1 MFKWYFSQSKS
12 STPISRLPKVP
23 PLQSG
28 NDSTLFP
35 LKDPG
40 SSLGAESERL
50 EEAGPHTQTRPELDI
65 LWEGRCRN
73 VLLKSSGLRTVYQI
87 LGKPHVFPQF
97 SLPLS
102 LFIKISGLE

>member
-1 MFKWYFSQSKS
+1 MVLFQFKS
-12 STPISRLPKVP
+12 STPISVLSKVP

-40 SSLGAESERL
+40 SSLGAESKRL
-50 EEAGPHTQTRPELDI
+50 REAGPHTQTRPELDI